1 MSFAADYKAGSLGK
15 VLTPAQNPCAVNGAS
30 CIFKN
35 QPTRWAC
42 KIRALKQS
50 FLKLSD
56 LKQAAYK

>member
-35 QPTRWAC
+35 QPTR
-42 KIRALKQS
+42 
-50 FLKLSD
+50 
-56 LKQAAYK
+56 